1 MPRGDGMGP
10 MGMGPMTGRG
20 GGYCAGFGRPGFM
33 NSPGWGMPYGR
44 FAGGRGMGRRFF
56 GAGYG
61 GPMGWGFCPPYYAV
75 GLGADEEKA
84 VLARQMEAVEGR
96 LADLRRRLSELES
109 EKESGQP

>member
-1 MPRGDGMGP
+1 
-10 MGMGPMTGRG
+10 
-20 GGYCAGFGRPGFM
+20 
-33 NSPGWGMPYGR
+33 
-44 FAGGRGMGRRFF
+44 MGRRFF